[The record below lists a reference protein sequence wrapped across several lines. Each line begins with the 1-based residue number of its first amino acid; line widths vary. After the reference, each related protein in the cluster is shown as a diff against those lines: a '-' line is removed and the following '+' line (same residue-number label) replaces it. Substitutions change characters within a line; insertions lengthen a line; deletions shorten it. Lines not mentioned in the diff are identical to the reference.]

1 MCTHDDGIC
10 ANRRWWKETLR
21 IAESGPPW
29 QYATDFRQ
37 VLAPLES
44 GNAFFQRWI
53 LKAHPDKK
61 KIFQNY
67 NNQSSYPTIDDVLAL
82 RRAHRAL
89 VKSWPAMA
97 SMVGTVMRHEEP
109 PSSSSSSS
117 SSSSLLTP
125 HHSRLPFADT
135 ISLIIVGITLMKAF
149 TRFVDGVFVGCR
161 RRHRAT
167 NLRTATGGGNGSFYH
182 HSSRCASPKA
192 RRI

>member
-1 MCTHDDGIC
+1 MCSDNDVIC
-10 ANRRWWKETLR
+10 ANRWWWKETLR
-21 IAESGPPW
+21 IAESGLPW

-61 KIFQNY
+61 KICQNY

-97 SMVGTVMRHEEP
+97 SMVGTVIEHEEP
-109 PSSSSSSS
+109 PSSS
-117 SSSSLLTP
+117 LTPP

-135 ISLIIVGITLMKAF
+135 ISLIIVGITLMKVF
-149 TRFVDGVFVGCR
+149 TRFVDGIFVGCR

-167 NLRTATGGGNGSFYH
+167 NLRTAKGGGEGSFYR
-182 HSSRCASPKA
+182 HSSRCDSPKA